1 MASLKPRFYSS
12 RMTKLLQSRHLCV
25 ALVALGGALMAGTAS
40 ADDSSVQK
48 LPGVSG
54 DYRIAK
60 PAPQPEPDDA
70 QPAGSDGTFKI
81 GNTDVRIGGS
91 ITVDMGTGGTRI
103 PNH

>member
-1 MASLKPRFYSS
+1 
-12 RMTKLLQSRHLCV
+12 MTTHQTSRHFHI
-25 ALVALGGALMAGTAS
+25 ALAVLAGALIVGTAAF
-40 ADDSSVQK
+40 ADDSSAKK
-48 LPGVSG
+48 LPGVTG

-70 QPAGSDGTFKI
+70 LPVGSDGTFKI

-91 ITVDMGTGGTRI
+91 ITIDMATGGNKI

>member
-1 MASLKPRFYSS
+1 MIRSNTLKSLHI
-12 RMTKLLQSRHLCV
+12 TLAVL
-25 ALVALGGALMAGTAS
+25 AGALLAGTPAF
-40 ADDSSVQK
+40 ADDNASQK

-54 DYRIAK
+54 DYRITK
-60 PAPQPEPDDA
+60 PAPQPEPDDV
-70 QPAGSDGTFKI
+70 PAGSDGSFKI

>member
-1 MASLKPRFYSS
+1 
-12 RMTKLLQSRHLCV
+12 MTTHRKSRHLRI
-25 ALVALGGALMAGTAS
+25 ALAAIAGALIGSTAAF
-40 ADDSSVQK
+40 ADDSSARK

-70 QPAGSDGTFKI
+70 LPAGGNGTFKI
-81 GNTDVRIGGS
+81 GNTDVRISGS
-91 ITVDMGTGGTRI
+91 ITIDMATGGIRP

>member
-1 MASLKPRFYSS
+1 
-12 RMTKLLQSRHLCV
+12 MTKPLQTRRWCF
-25 ALVALGGALMAGTAS
+25 ALAALAGALMAGTAL
-40 ADDSSVQK
+40 ADESSSQK

-70 QPAGSDGTFKI
+70 LAAGSDGSFKI

-91 ITVDMGTGGTRI
+91 ITIDIATGGTRI

>member
-1 MASLKPRFYSS
+1 MIRHPRSNS
-12 RMTKLLQSRHLCV
+12 CI
-25 ALVALGGALMAGTAS
+25 ALAAFAGVLITGTAAF
-40 ADDSSVQK
+40 ADDNSAQK

-70 QPAGSDGTFKI
+70 QPAGSNGTFKI
-81 GNTDVRIGGS
+81 GNTDVRISGS
-91 ITVDMGTGGTRI
+91 ITIDMATGGIRP

>member
-1 MASLKPRFYSS
+1 MIRSV
-12 RMTKLLQSRHLCV
+12 HLCA
-25 ALVALGGALMAGTAS
+25 ALAALAGALMAGTAL
-40 ADDSSVQK
+40 ADDSPSQK

-70 QPAGSDGTFKI
+70 QPAGSDGSFKI

-91 ITVDMGTGGTRI
+91 ITVDMATGGMKP

>member
-1 MASLKPRFYSS
+1 
-12 RMTKLLQSRHLCV
+12 MTKLLQSRYLCI
-25 ALVALGGALMAGTAS
+25 ALAALAGLMAGPAF
-40 ADDSSVQK
+40 ADDSSARK
-48 LPGVSG
+48 LPGVNG

-70 QPAGSDGTFKI
+70 LPAGSDGTFKI

-91 ITVDMGTGGTRI
+91 ITVDTATGGARI

>member
-1 MASLKPRFYSS
+1 MIRYRSLTYLGFA
-12 RMTKLLQSRHLCV
+12 
-25 ALVALGGALMAGTAS
+25 ALAGVLAAGTAAF
-40 ADDSSVQK
+40 ADDDSAQK

-70 QPAGSDGTFKI
+70 QLAGNNGTFKI
-81 GNTDVRIGGS
+81 GDTDVRISGS
-91 ITVDMGTGGTRI
+91 ITIDMATGGIRP